1 MMISPKA
8 RHILLLAALCATFFS
23 GCRPQ
28 ERVPFD
34 APSKIAIAPD
44 GVAISYIDKGKG
56 DLALVFVHGWSCDA
70 RYWQEQIAHFS
81 KAYRVIAVDLAGHGH
96 SGMTRTRYTMRS
108 FAEDVQ
114 AVLIK
119 EGVRKAVIVGHSMGG
134 KVMVEAAKLMPDT
147 VVGLVGVDTLHN
159 VESLFPKAEFDRML
173 VAFRTDFVRETKTF
187 IRSMFPKTSD
197 QSLAAWVAEDMASAS
212 PIVAASAFEE
222 SIAPSVNG
230 TAAKSYDDFPLPVYC
245 INANVRPTD
254 LSANRRH
261 FKMFDAV
268 VLDGVGHFL
277 QLEDPVRFDHEL
289 QKAVD
294 RIVSGR

>member
-1 MMISPKA
+1 
-8 RHILLLAALCATFFS
+8 
-23 GCRPQ
+23 
-28 ERVPFD
+28 
-34 APSKIAIAPD
+34 
-44 GVAISYIDKGKG
+44 
-56 DLALVFVHGWSCDA
+56 
-70 RYWQEQIAHFS
+70 
-81 KAYRVIAVDLAGHGH
+81 
-96 SGMTRTRYTMRS
+96 
-108 FAEDVQ
+108 
-114 AVLIK
+114 
-119 EGVRKAVIVGHSMGG
+119 
-134 KVMVEAAKLMPDT
+134 
-147 VVGLVGVDTLHN
+147 
-159 VESLFPKAEFDRML
+159 ML
-173 VAFRTDFVRETKTF
+173 VAFRTYFVRETKTF

-245 INANVRPTD
+245 NNANVRPTD